1 MRTIVYDSESGE
13 PITAINLDRH
23 LMEKLREVRYLD
35 FAVIPPIKVILKGEE
50 AIPPP
55 LPPRVT
61 LEHGKGITPSGAH
74 FDMLFT
80 KQSEMALLMKPTMLA
95 GQSSLLEKAFEDGVR
110 DALNR
115 LLRLS

>member
-1 MRTIVYDSESGE
+1 MRTIVYDTESGE
-13 PITAINLDRH
+13 PITAINLDRRM
-23 LMEKLREVRYLD
+23 MEKLREVRYLN
-35 FAVIPPIKVILKGEE
+35 FPVFMPVQVISKGDE

-55 LPPRVT
+55 LPPQVT
-61 LEHGKGITPSGAH
+61 LEHGKGITPSGVR

-80 KQSEMALLMKPTMLA
+80 KQSEMALLMEPTMLA
-95 GQSSLLEKAFEDGVR
+95 GQNSLLEKAFEEGVR